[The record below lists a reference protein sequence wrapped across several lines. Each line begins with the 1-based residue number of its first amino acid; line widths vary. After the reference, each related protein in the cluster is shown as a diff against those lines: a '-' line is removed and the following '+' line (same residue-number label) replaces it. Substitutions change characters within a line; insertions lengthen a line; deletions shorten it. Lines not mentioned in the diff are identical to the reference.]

1 MRIYLLKFTN
11 FETCNGRILQILPL
25 NWEKLCGGSY
35 ISGFGFVFCFAT
47 SSNTRIPL
55 AWATSKWSGRILGKN
70 GLINEFYFKMDI
82 DFLSS
87 FYPEMYFKDGFAIHV
102 VVTRLD
108 YYFIKKLE
116 IGNKN
121 CLGIILSY
129 GLVSMLYLCIRIF
142 IHFLF
147 SAS

>member
-1 MRIYLLKFTN
+1 M
-11 FETCNGRILQILPL
+11 ETI
-25 NWEKLCGGSY
+25 
-35 ISGFGFVFCFAT
+35 FVFVLYFVSQHQAT
-47 SSNTRIPL
+47 QEFHCHGPRLN
-55 AWATSKWSGRILGKN
+55 GRILGKN

-102 VVTRLD
+102 VVSRLD

-129 GLVSMLYLCIRIF
+129 GLVSVLYLCIRIF

-147 SAS
+147 SASWRE

>member
-1 MRIYLLKFTN
+1 MA
-11 FETCNGRILQILPL
+11 
-25 NWEKLCGGSY
+25 
-35 ISGFGFVFCFAT
+35 VF
-47 SSNTRIPL
+47 L
-55 AWATSKWSGRILGKN
+55 WKN

-102 VVTRLD
+102 LVTRLD

-121 CLGIILSY
+121 CLGIILLSY
-129 GLVSMLYLCIRIF
+129 GLLSMWYLCICISIYMLFAGWEVRIWKTVTEV
-142 IHFLF
+142 LKMLPE
-147 SAS
+147 AAGRG